1 MDHTRKMNGKREQQG
16 QNQGKEEKIFSIS
29 PKIATNFGFR
39 KKHLA

>member
-1 MDHTRKMNGKREQQG
+1 MEKGNNKDKTRE
-16 QNQGKEEKIFSIS
+16 KEEKIFSIS